1 MKHFMKALHKDGV
14 YFQYI
19 SDAFPGLSEEK
30 KISDG
35 PQIRQL
41 IQDKNF
47 TQSLAPVKR
56 DAWLSFMSVTKNFLS
71 NTKADN
77 CVHLVNDMLGKFK
90 KLNIHVSIKIP
101 FVFPI

>member
-1 MKHFMKALHKDGV
+1 MG
-14 YFQYI
+14 
-19 SDAFPGLSEEK
+19 
-30 KISDG
+30 ISDG

-47 TQSLAPVKR
+47 AQSLAPVKR
-56 DAWLSFMSVTKNFLS
+56 DAWLSFASVN
-71 NTKADN
+71 DN